1 MRSVLSYQLTMTS
14 HSPPGPHG
22 RTRPLREE
30 RWIPVGRRRL
40 LLQRGVRMAVAA
52 SPGATPH
59 GIAGAALAVGA
70 AVPAGSLPSLLLR
83 LSAPAAWRQI
93 MRALCFMWQ

>member
-1 MRSVLSYQLTMTS
+1 
-14 HSPPGPHG
+14 
-22 RTRPLREE
+22 
-30 RWIPVGRRRL
+30 
-40 LLQRGVRMAVAA
+40 MAVAA

-83 LSAPAAWRQI
+83 LGARAAWRRI
-93 MRALCFMWQ
+93 MRALCFMWRRAPESRSGRRLEDESS